1 MSRILKITRDKNIN
15 GMLVKYYITIDGD
28 TKGWIKNGDSVN
40 IDISNLQIKEFYV
53 WMDSKDLRGNP
64 VRVNSQVIKIP
75 NDGLS
80 YHYHIKTKMGLV
92 TSKLE
97 LYQDLEQ
104 QDKNI
109 KLKQVQFDRAN
120 IYRKVEPLITSEV
133 ENNKNGKRNF
143 DKALSNLTDNERKHP
158 VAQGLIKDLYDSLI
172 EGAAKYYYD
181 PTRFIALIED
191 ASTIKEYKNDVYV
204 ILRNKDEIANKYNR
218 IKSVFTVG
226 EDFPQQLEKLK
237 KKYFNEFSSYSV
249 PDDIINKYINKTV
262 EVSKAYL
269 DKNYKK
275 ALVGMMFGDGS
286 FNEFNRLKELYVF
299 QAISSS
305 NNKDD
310 IINKRG
316 LQIAYDTFVTP
327 IIYSKDGNEYEYGPT
342 VDSIITKT
350 IIYSKAG
357 IIDNVKNDL
366 IRLLDILVGAEEGM
380 FNFEAA
386 LETSQFELLR
396 KVFEYYKAYNLE
408 ITVLESMYEHN
419 IPRTE
424 KQEKRLSFLK
434 KGNKTKDLLDIE
446 KNNNSSVFVYDY
458 RSLQWNENEINDYFE
473 NYTLHSKKMNIPM
486 VFNSF
491 EKNLFTNK
499 IVWNNEK
506 VFLEIKRTIS
516 ENLGDVYSV
525 ELINAKT
532 IIDDSSNVLPS
543 ILVRSSNSMYPWL
556 GFLII
561 GDQIFLK
568 QVSISIYSLYIPVIV
583 SNNEIDDN
591 KYNEKEFIIAKE
603 KQNPRLNNFINMVTN
618 LLIESIENLINN
630 YNSNTDLYD

>member
-618 LLIESIENLINN
+618 LLIESIENLINS